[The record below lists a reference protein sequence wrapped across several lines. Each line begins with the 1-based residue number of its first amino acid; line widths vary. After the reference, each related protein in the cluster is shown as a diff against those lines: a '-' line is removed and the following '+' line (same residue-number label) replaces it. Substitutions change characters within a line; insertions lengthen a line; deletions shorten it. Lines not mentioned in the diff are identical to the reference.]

1 LSKGIYYKEKR
12 FGLQLLS
19 GWLMLCLAQVLVLH
33 RLNLSWRVS
42 LIDSL
47 IFISILALSCGL
59 ATLIFRYYQPGES
72 NRVYRL
78 IFAVSISA
86 LGTALFEFIMPYV
99 ITNDA
104 HYYDFL
110 EQSMPLRFI
119 VFLLVLSFVSLLS
132 WMWNTLKTKKTEET
146 QKHENDKLLK
156 EAELLGLQQKL
167 QPHFLFNSL
176 NSISA
181 LAASD
186 PHRTRLMVQQLSDF
200 LRGTLRKDERESVKL
215 KEELGNIYLYLEIEK
230 VRFGDRLS
238 VKIESDGK
246 CDEMKVPALILQPL
260 VENAIK
266 FGLYGTTGAITITLK
281 ATCIEN
287 ILQITI
293 TNPVDADSSPGA
305 GGTGFGLSFVK
316 RRLFL
321 LFSRNDLLD
330 CFREGETFTTLLKIP
345 QNQ

>member
-1 LSKGIYYKEKR
+1 M
-12 FGLQLLS
+12 QLLS
-19 GWLMLCLAQVLVLH
+19 GWLVLCLAQILVLH
-33 RLNLSWRVS
+33 RFELSWRVS

-47 IFISILALSCGL
+47 VYISILAISCAL

-72 NRVYRL
+72 NRIYRL

-86 LGTALFEFIMPYV
+86 LGTALFEFIMPYM
-99 ITNDA
+99 ISNDEN
-104 HYYDFL
+104 YYNFL

-132 WMWNTLKTKKTEET
+132 WMWNTLKSKKTEET
-146 QKHENDKLLK
+146 QKHEYNKLMK

-186 PHRTRLMVQQLSDF
+186 PQRTRLMVQQLSDF

-238 VKIESDGK
+238 VKIESDQL
-246 CDEMKVPALILQPL
+246 CDELMVPALILQPL
-260 VENAIK
+260 VENSIK
-266 FGLYGTTGAITITLK
+266 FGLYGTTGAITIRLTAACYDNMLH
-281 ATCIEN
+281 
-287 ILQITI
+287 ITI
-293 TNPVDADSSPGA
+293 TNPVDADSTDGA

-321 LFSRNDLLD
+321 LFSRNDLIE
-330 CFREGETFTTLLKIP
+330 CRREAELFTTLLKVP
-345 QNQ
+345 QSQ